1 MAVTYRSIATATGTN
16 NAGSITINEPSGA
29 LTDDLLVACISYHG
43 TSSPTTPSG
52 WTQVANVF
60 NSNTATG
67 RNSRPS
73 SVMYFRERGTGAT
86 NYTFSGFATTGGS
99 IVVGGIVAL
108 IGTDSGSAS
117 VVDGFATQNT
127 SQRRV
132 TGSTGDIIPT
142 VTDGAW
148 IGMASGSENVGA
160 TYSNQ
165 LLELA
170 SGNVSMT
177 EVADFGTTAG
187 DDIDIMIAYYEGSTT
202 SDDGP
207 MSYDRSVRSSLT
219 AILALFKPTGGV
231 SGGARSFA
239 VIV

>member
-16 NAGSITINEPSGA
+16 NAGSITINEPAGA

-52 WTQVANVF
+52 WTQVTNVF
-60 NSNTATG
+60 NSNTAIG
-67 RNSRPS
+67 RNARPS
-73 SVMYFRERGTGAT
+73 SVMYFRQRGTGAT

-108 IGTDSGSAS
+108 VGADSGSSS
-117 VVDGFATQNT
+117 VVDGFATSNVP
-127 SQRRV
+127 QRRV
-132 TGSTGDIIPT
+132 TGQTGDIVPT

-148 IGMASGSENVGA
+148 VGMASSAENVPSS
-160 TYSNQ
+160 YSNQ
-165 LLELA
+165 LLELN
-170 SGNVSMT
+170 SGDVSMT

-187 DDIDIMIAYYEGSTT
+187 DTIDIMIVYYEGSTT
-202 SDDGP
+202 SDNGP
-207 MSYDRSVRSSLT
+207 MTYDRTDRASQTS
-219 AILALFKPTGGV
+219 ILALFKPTGGV